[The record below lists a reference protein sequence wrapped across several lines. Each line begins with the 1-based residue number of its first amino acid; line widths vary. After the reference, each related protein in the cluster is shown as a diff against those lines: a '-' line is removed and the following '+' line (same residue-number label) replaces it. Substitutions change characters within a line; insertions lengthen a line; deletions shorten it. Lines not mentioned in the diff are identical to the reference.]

1 VCWLGLR
8 LLRFRAS
15 AQLHEAMREQVSC
28 ARARSQILRS
38 RLRTCASIN
47 SWLRL
52 RTCASINSWLTA
64 AHVRRMT
71 DVFRDVVNEA
81 EHGKVGDAG
90 HAASGGVGNVGE
102 SHANENVAEGAGGDP
117 EAANRRNAVFDG
129 ELNFPMFQEILY
141 RMAYEAGVL
150 TPKMREW

>member
-1 VCWLGLR
+1 MCWLGLR

-15 AQLHEAMREQVSC
+15 ARLHEAMREHVSC

-47 SWLRL
+47 S
-52 RTCASINSWLTA
+52 CLTA

-81 EHGKVGDAG
+81 EHGKEGDAG

-102 SHANENVAEGAGGDP
+102 SHANENAAKGAGGDP